1 MDPSYDR
8 IGATYT
14 ATRRPDPRIRDAIW
28 AAIGDAETVVNV
40 GAGAGSYE
48 PPQTVLAVEPSA
60 RMIAQRPPG
69 SAPVVQAT
77 AEAIPLPDG
86 ACDVAMASLTMHH
99 WADQQKGLAEMRRV
113 ARRLVLFTFDVA
125 YMDAFWLVRDYVP
138 EIAELDRSRFPPI
151 EQIAEWMGGAV
162 REVVV
167 PVPSDCEDGFMCA
180 FWQRPEMYLD
190 PRVRAGISTLAVMPD
205 AVITRL
211 VIQLSDD
218 LETGR
223 WLERNEDILE
233 LDELDLGYRILY

>member
-233 LDELDLGYRILY
+233 LDELDLGYRILH